1 MITRQQYK
9 RLMSEYD
16 KTGKISVSAMK
27 ADMDRHTA
35 RKYIEAGKGP
45 AELQA
50 QHTWR
55 TRPDP
60 LAKVWPEV
68 VRMLQDAPELEAKTL
83 FEHFL
88 ARPDS
93 GLEECHLRTFFR
105 RVRHWRATQGP
116 EREVFFAQERQP
128 GQLMQLDWTYARE
141 LGVTIQSQPLD
152 HLFCQVVLPYSDWQW
167 ATRCISESFLSLVGG
182 LQAAYAQLGKSTPV
196 LCTDNSSAATHE
208 LEQIPGRERAYNADY
223 LELCTHYDLTPV
235 TINVNCPHEHG
246 DVESLNRHLKRRLEQ
261 HLILRG
267 SRDFAALEEYDRF
280 VQGVLQAA
288 NAKRQKRLAEELAVM
303 RPLPAG
309 QLAEYREYEP
319 VVSSH
324 SLIRVNKHTYSVP
337 SRLIGHTLR
346 VEQHEAELKV
356 YLGRE
361 FLFGLPRLRGDRGA
375 LVDFRHVI
383 VPLLR
388 KPGAFLH
395 YRHRE
400 ALYPSAIYR
409 AAYDRL
415 VADHGERPGV
425 IEYLH
430 LLKLAAEET
439 VERVEAVLRGQLAGP
454 GKWRAVQ
461 VREQLTPAAR
471 KVIELAGLTPSLQ
484 AYDTLLGGEV
494 AHAG

>member
-1 MITRQQYK
+1 MITQQQYK
-9 RLMSEYD
+9 RLMNEYD

-27 ADMDRHTA
+27 AAMDRHTA
-35 RKYIEAGKGP
+35 RKYIEAGQCP

-50 QHTWR
+50 KHTWR
-55 TRPDP
+55 TRPDS

-68 VRMLQDAPELEAKTL
+68 VRMLREAPELEAKTV

-93 GLEECHLRTFFR
+93 GLEERHLRTFFR

-116 EREVFFAQERQP
+116 EREVFFAQDRKP
-128 GQLMQLDWTYARE
+128 GELMQLDWTYARE
-141 LGVTIQSQPLD
+141 LAVTIQGQPLD
-152 HLFCQVVLPYSDWQW
+152 HLFCHVVLPYSDWQW

-182 LQAAYAQLGKSTPV
+182 LQAALGQLGKRPEC
-196 LCTDNSSAATHE
+196 LGTDNSSAATHE
-208 LEQIPGRERAYNADY
+208 LEQMPGRPRGYNADY
-223 LELCTHYDLTPV
+223 LELCTHYDLTPM

-246 DVESLNRHLKRRLEQ
+246 DVESANRHLKRRLDQ
-261 HLILRG
+261 HLLLRG
-267 SRDFAALEEYDRF
+267 SRDFASLEEYDRF
-280 VQGVLQAA
+280 VRGVLKAA
-288 NAKRQKRLAEELAVM
+288 NAKRHAPLAEELAVM

-309 QLAEYREYEP
+309 RLAEYREYEP
-319 VVSSH
+319 VVSSQ
-324 SLIRVNKHTYSVP
+324 SLIRVNRHAYSVP

-356 YLGRE
+356 FLGRE
-361 FLFGLPRLRGDRGA
+361 FLFCLPRLRGDRGS

-383 VPLLR
+383 APLLR
-388 KPGAFLH
+388 KPGAFIH

-400 ALYPSAIYR
+400 ALYPSAVYR

-415 VADHGERPGV
+415 AADHGERPGV

-439 VERVEAVLRGQLAGP
+439 VEKVQAVLQEQLARP
-454 GKWRAVQ
+454 DKWRTAQ
-461 VREQLTPAAR
+461 VRERLAPAAR

-484 AYDTLLGGEV
+484 AYDTLLEREV
-494 AHAG
+494 VHAG